1 MQGDI
6 DGLKYLFSQGLAGP
20 RDVSDSRGFTL
31 MRWALYGGMH
41 NYETVQF
48 LMHQGAHVDENSYD
62 NVWDFIFRIKC
73 NEKEQQA
80 LRCITE
86 GGEGDWVAEQNFPLV
101 HKIIFKLSSKPLIDE
116 LAENPNAVYV
126 TDAQNRTALD
136 WATARVQ
143 LEDMSLL
150 LGYGADPNNMDITGR
165 TPVLHA
171 VDSHNALCLNLI
183 LEAGGSPDPTMPHG
197 IFRSSPLTAAGF
209 SGMPELL
216 KLLLD
221 FEANPNACNPEGM
234 TALHSVARTQ
244 DVNCALLLLEFG
256 ADLNAKSSN
265 GRTPL
270 TTAIIHNNHPVLQL
284 FIDRCYEYITTM
296 RLHGSHILPIIAE
309 HADINTM
316 HILASSHPMKVSY
329 DLGVDSIATSREVLQ
344 QRRDC
349 NEKLTE
355 AFEELI
361 AIAKAEDIESKSIDS
376 LAESGLFH
384 SARSSFHSDL
394 ADAMA
399 KLDFTAVSPTDS
411 EKFENVE
418 EKLIRL

>member
-1 MQGDI
+1 
-6 DGLKYLFSQGLAGP
+6 
-20 RDVSDSRGFTL
+20 

-48 LMHQGAHVDENSYD
+48 LIHQGAHVDDNSYD

-101 HKIIFKLSSKPLIDE
+101 HKIIFKLSSKSLIDE
-116 LAENPNAVYV
+116 LEENPNAVYV

-150 LGYGADPNNMDITGR
+150 IGYGADPNNMDITGR

-183 LEAGGSPDPTMPHG
+183 LEAGDNPDPTMPHG
-197 IFRSSPLTAAGF
+197 VFHSSPLTAARF
-209 SGMPELL
+209 SKRPELL
-216 KLLLD
+216 KLLLS
-221 FEANPNACNPEGM
+221 FEADPNACNPEGM
-234 TALHSVARTQ
+234 TALHSVARTHNV
-244 DVNCALLLLEFG
+244 DCALLLLEFG

-270 TTAIIHNNHPVLQL
+270 TTAIIHNNRPVLQL
-284 FIDRCYEYITTM
+284 FVDRCYEYITTM
-296 RLHGSHILPIIAE
+296 RLHGFHILQIIAE
-309 HADINTM
+309 HADIDTM

-329 DLGVDSIATSREVLQ
+329 DVNVDSIATSRLVLQ

-349 NEKLTE
+349 DEKLTE
-355 AFEELI
+355 AFDELI
-361 AIAKAEDIESKSIDS
+361 AIAKADDMAAKSIDS
-376 LAESGLFH
+376 LAESGLFN

-394 ADAMA
+394 AEAMA
-399 KLDFTAVSPTDS
+399 RLDSAAVSPADS
-411 EKFENVE
+411 ENFEDIR

>member
-1 MQGDI
+1 MQGNI
-6 DGLKYLFSQGLAGP
+6 DGLKYLFSKGLAGQ

-48 LMHQGAHVDENSYD
+48 LIHQGAHVDDNSYD

-101 HKIIFKLSSKPLIDE
+101 HKIIFKLSSKSLIDE
-116 LAENPNAVYV
+116 LEENPNAVYV

-150 LGYGADPNNMDITGR
+150 IGYGADPNNMDITGR

-183 LEAGGSPDPTMPHG
+183 LEAGDNPDPTMPHG
-197 IFRSSPLTAAGF
+197 VFHSSPLTAARF
-209 SGMPELL
+209 SKRPELL
-216 KLLLD
+216 KLLLS
-221 FEANPNACNPEGM
+221 FEADPNACNPEGM
-234 TALHSVARTQ
+234 TALHSVARTHNV
-244 DVNCALLLLEFG
+244 DCALLLLEFG

-270 TTAIIHNNHPVLQL
+270 TTAIIHNNRPVLQL
-284 FIDRCYEYITTM
+284 FVDRCYEYITTM
-296 RLHGSHILPIIAE
+296 RLH
-309 HADINTM
+309 
-316 HILASSHPMKVSY
+316 VSY
-329 DLGVDSIATSREVLQ
+329 DVNVDSIATSRLVLQ

-349 NEKLTE
+349 DEKLTE
-355 AFEELI
+355 AFDELI
-361 AIAKAEDIESKSIDS
+361 AIAKADDMAAKSIDS

-394 ADAMA
+394 AEAMA
-399 KLDFTAVSPTDS
+399 RLDSAAVSPADS
-411 EKFENVE
+411 ENFEDIR